1 MQILLVFDWS
11 LITEDGI
18 MISLVGYLVVFFSL
32 ILLSLV
38 FGALP
43 KVLNF
48 NLKRKLKK
56 KGEHEQA
63 KKVDEEIPGEVN
75 AAIGMSLFLYFN
87 ELHDT
92 EQTILTMKKVSKRYS
107 PWNSKIY
114 NVINFRR

>member
-1 MQILLVFDWS
+1 MLSLLVFDFS
-11 LITEDGI
+11 RITEDSI
-18 MISLVGYLVVFFSL
+18 AIAITGYLVVFFSL
-32 ILLSLV
+32 ILLAVV

-43 KVLNF
+43 KLLTF

-56 KGEHEQA
+56 KGEHAQA
-63 KKVDEEIPGEVN
+63 EKVGEEIAGEVN
-75 AAIGMSLFLYFN
+75 AAIAMSLYLYFN